1 MKKLFVLPVLLLCMV
16 SMSLFFPVVVS
27 ADDLESQWELAS
39 DATVDGVTGPQ
50 NYKTYTVNLSMR
62 GNKFVGRYIGNV
74 AGNAHPNSIFTGET
88 SVASGT
94 KVITFHEYDA
104 DYHVAYTGKEISP
117 NTYEG
122 TWYSST
128 AQSGSFK
135 LQPKPNK

>member
-1 MKKLFVLPVLLLCMV
+1 MKKLVVASSFLLCVLLI
-16 SMSLFFPVVVS
+16 SLTAPFFAL

-50 NYKTYTVNLSMR
+50 NYKTYTVNLSLR

-74 AGNAHPNSIFTGET
+74 AGNEHPNSIFSGET

-94 KVITFHEYDA
+94 KVINFHEYDA
-104 DYHVAYTGKEISP
+104 DYHVAYTGKEVSP

-135 LQPKPNK
+135 LQPKPKK

>member
-1 MKKLFVLPVLLLCMV
+1 MKKFAVTSSLLLCVALV
-16 SMSLFFPVVVS
+16 SLIVPVSVP

-50 NYKTYTVNLSMR
+50 NYKTYTINLSMR

-74 AGNAHPNSIFTGET
+74 AGNEHPNSIFSGET

-94 KVITFHEYDA
+94 KVVSFHEYDA
-104 DYHVAYTGKEISP
+104 DYHVAYTGKEVSP

-122 TWYSST
+122 TWYSSN

-135 LQPKPNK
+135 LQPKPKK

>member
-1 MKKLFVLPVLLLCMV
+1 MKKSAAPLVLLFCTALASLFVPVSV
-16 SMSLFFPVVVS
+16 P

-50 NYKTYTVNLSMR
+50 NYKTYTVNLSLR
-62 GNKFVGRYIGNV
+62 GNKFVGRYSGNV
-74 AGNAHPNSIFTGET
+74 AGNEHPNSIFSGET

-94 KVITFHEYDA
+94 KIINFHEYDA
-104 DYHVAYTGKEISP
+104 DYHVAYTGKEVSP

-135 LQPKPNK
+135 LQPKPKK

>member
-1 MKKLFVLPVLLLCMV
+1 MKKLAVASSVLLCALCV
-16 SMSLFFPVVVS
+16 SLTAPFPLL
-27 ADDLESQWELAS
+27 ADDLESQWELVS

-50 NYKTYTVNLSMR
+50 NYKTYAVNLSMR

-74 AGNAHPNSIFTGET
+74 AGNPHPNSIFTGET

-94 KVITFHEYDA
+94 KIITFYEYDA
-104 DYHVAYTGKEISP
+104 DYHVAYSGKEVSP

-122 TWYSST
+122 TWYSSN

-135 LQPKPNK
+135 LQPKPKK